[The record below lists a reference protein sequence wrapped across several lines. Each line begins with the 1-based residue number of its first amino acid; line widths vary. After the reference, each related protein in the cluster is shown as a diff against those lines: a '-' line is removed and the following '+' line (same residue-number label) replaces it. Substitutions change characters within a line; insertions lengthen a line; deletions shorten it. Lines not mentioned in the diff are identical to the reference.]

1 INDLLDIDKI
11 ESGRFNLN
19 MQETE
24 DASMISQAVELIQHS
39 ADARKITIEINAANL
54 DVNCDEER
62 IIRVLTNLI
71 ANAIKF
77 SPDGSNIV
85 VSTTPVKDGILFEV
99 KDQGRGM
106 PAGEQEKI
114 FERYHQVDSSDEAE
128 KNGSGLGLTICK
140 ALIEAHQGTIGATSK
155 EGEGSTFWF
164 RIPLAAKT
172 PTGSLNGANLKI
184 KEPSAEPIPAAK
196 KAD

>member
-39 ADARKITIEINAANL
+39 ADARDIKIEINAANVN
-54 DVNCDEER
+54 VNCDQER

-77 SPDGSNIV
+77 SPDSSKIV
-85 VSTTPVKDGILFEV
+85 VTATQVRDEILFEV

-106 PAGEQEKI
+106 PAGEQDKI

-128 KNGSGLGLTICK
+128 MKGSGLGLTICK
-140 ALIEAHQGTIGATSK
+140 ALIEAHRGTIGATSK

-164 RIPLAAKT
+164 RIPLGTKK
-172 PTGSLNGANLKI
+172 PSGNLDGATLKI
-184 KEPSAEPIPAAK
+184 NEPNAEPIPAAK